1 MRSQNFD
8 SSFLLYIFAQE
19 ISKLISMFK
28 IIACINKKRAIGKDG
43 KLLYSI
49 KNDLANFKNMT
60 VGNVVIMGRKT
71 FESLPNGKPL
81 PGRVNIV
88 LTHDTEWKVKP
99 THHLLIL
106 NSIEDVKDVCETYF
120 SDKEW
125 FVIGGETIYNQF
137 LMGDFVDE
145 MRLTIVDDD
154 TDGDTHFPVFNDKH
168 WKTYHESLVQVDSSG
183 GKETSFVF
191 KILKKINE

>member
-28 IIACINKKRAIGKDG
+28 IIACVNKKGAIGDKG

-49 KNDLANFKNMT
+49 KSDLANFKSMT

-71 FESLPNGKPL
+71 FESLPGGKPL
-81 PGRVNIV
+81 SDRINIV
-88 LTHDTEWKVKP
+88 LTHDVEWGAEP
-99 THHLLIL
+99 ADNLFIA
-106 NSIEDVKDVCETYF
+106 NSIEDAIGLCEAYF
-120 SDKEW
+120 FDKEW

-168 WKTYHESLVQVDSSG
+168 WKTYHESLAQVDSSG